1 MIDTSFNNN
10 MQLMMMNLVMKLLE
24 KESEEI
30 SNENAFTKNSYS
42 NNSFSD
48 LIKQASDKYGIDEN
62 LISSVIQAESSF
74 NPTAVSASGA
84 QGLMQLMPSTAYGL
98 GVSDSFDPSQ
108 NINGG
113 TLYLKKMLMRYGGDI
128 EKALAAYNAGPG
140 AVDQYNGIPPYQE
153 TLSYVSK
160 VIGFYKNQS

>member
-10 MQLMMMNLVMKLLE
+10 MQMMMMSLLMKLLE
-24 KESEEI
+24 KESQN
-30 SNENAFTKNSYS
+30 SSFENSSKNSS
-42 NNSFSD
+42 SSKNVFSD
-48 LIKQASDKYGIDEN
+48 LIKQASEKYGIDAN

-84 QGLMQLMPSTAYGL
+84 QGLMQLMPSTASGL
-98 GVSDSFDPSQ
+98 GVTDSFDPTQ

-153 TLSYVSK
+153 TMSYVSR
-160 VIGFYKNQS
+160 VIGFYKDQS

>member
-10 MQLMMMNLVMKLLE
+10 MQMMMMNLLMKLLE
-24 KESEEI
+24 KESEDI
-30 SNENAFTKNSYS
+30 STINSLASNSNS

-48 LIKQASDKYGIDEN
+48 LIKQASEKYGIDEN
-62 LISSVIQAESSF
+62 LINSVIQAESSF

-84 QGLMQLMPSTAYGL
+84 QGLMQLMPATASGL
-98 GVSDSFDPSQ
+98 GVTDSFDPSQ

-113 TLYLKKMLMRYGGDI
+113 TLYLQKMLMRYGGDI

-153 TLSYVSK
+153 TMSYVSK
-160 VIGFYKNQS
+160 VLGYYNDQD